1 MAVAG
6 RCLCGDRLCGAGGD
20 MQVRVVVGAVLLALL
35 PSLAAA
41 QPTPPFQ
48 QIDVDTG
55 AATSPRVFVGLFTP
69 ASGGATAVALPTS
82 LVSGGFQVACV
93 SGCSGSSF
101 ADNAAFTFG
110 TTTISILGGV
120 LDDVASNAATE
131 NSAAAARL
139 TAARGIHVNLRDAAG
154 AEVSVGGGTQY
165 TEDAA
170 AAANPVGTALN
181 LVRADA
187 LGALTT
193 TDGDNVAARGTD
205 KGELYVKHVDAIPV
219 TDNSG
224 SLTVDGTVT
233 VTATNLDVQIGGSDT
248 VTVTAAN
255 LDVQSGGA
263 DLATET
269 TAAAILTSSNFAAA
283 FGTAGTADAQVMSV
297 QGIASGTA
305 LTVSATNLDVQIGGS
320 DTVTVTDGA
329 GAMNTIIDSGT
340 VTTVSTVTSLSQF
353 AGAAIN
359 LGSGTIGTGTL
370 RVNIATDDPVNDA
383 AVETSAAIG
392 ATAAA
397 VPTSAIQA
405 GGTDGT
411 NLVVPYID
419 PCKRE
424 ARTFYVVDIVT
435 ATTTEIANQVASEF
449 FYLCSIFFFSAGTQ
463 NVTIVEDDTDTCGS
477 PTAGLIG
484 GVTAAEGP
492 NLTAQTGWTLG
503 NGEAA
508 VAKTATANRF
518 FCIITSAAVQLSGVI
533 SYVSAP

>member
-1 MAVAG
+1 
-6 RCLCGDRLCGAGGD
+6 

-248 VTVTAAN
+248 VTVTATN

-269 TAAAILTSSNFAAA
+269 TAAAILTSTNFAAA

-320 DTVTVTDGA
+320 D
-329 GAMNTIIDSGT
+329 
-340 VTTVSTVTSLSQF
+340 SL
-353 AGAAIN
+353 
-359 LGSGTIGTGTL
+359 TIGTFPDNEPINVAQINGVTVLMGAGNTGTGSQ
-370 RVNIATDDPVNDA
+370 RVTLATDNAAIPTWGHDAIATALPAN
-383 AVETSAAIG
+383 
-392 ATAAA
+392 ATVIA
-397 VPTSAIQA
+397 
-405 GGTDGT
+405 GTDGT
-411 NLVVPYID
+411 NTTVPYID
-419 PCKRE
+419 PCQRE
-424 ARTFYVVDIVT
+424 ARTTYVVDIVT
-435 ATTTEIANQVASEF
+435 AATTEIANAVASEF
-449 FYLCSIFFFSAGTQ
+449 FYICSVSLFSAGTQ
-463 NVTIVEDDTDTCGS
+463 NVAIVEDDTDACAS
-477 PTAGLIG
+477 PTAGLNG
-484 GVTAAEGP
+484 GVTAAEGY
-492 NLTAQTGWTLG
+492 NFTAQTGIVTG
-503 NGEAA
+503 TGQAY
-508 VAKTATANRF
+508 VMRTATANRYL
-518 FCIITSAAVQLSGVI
+518 CIISSAAVQLSGTI
-533 SYVSAP
+533 TYVSAP